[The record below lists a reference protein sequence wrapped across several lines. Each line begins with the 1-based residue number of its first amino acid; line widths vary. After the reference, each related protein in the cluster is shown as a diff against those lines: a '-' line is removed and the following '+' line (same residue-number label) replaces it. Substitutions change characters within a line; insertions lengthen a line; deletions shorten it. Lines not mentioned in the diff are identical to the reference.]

1 MDARIWM
8 DGVTHGDSVL
18 AVAQTVGM
26 ANRTLDGQLKSPG
39 GLKPETAIRIARA
52 YGHSPVAALV
62 ALGYLRADEASSTEG
77 LAEATHLAW
86 LRTADD
92 DALLAEIGR
101 RVKSRS
107 TLGEPGER

>member
-1 MDARIWM
+1 M
-8 DGVTHGDSVL
+8 DGVTHGESVL

-26 ANRTLDGQLKSPG
+26 ANRTLDGQLKSAS

-52 YGHSPVAALV
+52 YGRNPVAALV
-62 ALGYLRADEASSTEG
+62 ALGYVKA
-77 LAEATHLAW
+77 AEAADTGGLTEAAHLAW

-92 DALLAEIGR
+92 DVLLAEIGR

-107 TLGEPGER
+107 RLGEPGSQ